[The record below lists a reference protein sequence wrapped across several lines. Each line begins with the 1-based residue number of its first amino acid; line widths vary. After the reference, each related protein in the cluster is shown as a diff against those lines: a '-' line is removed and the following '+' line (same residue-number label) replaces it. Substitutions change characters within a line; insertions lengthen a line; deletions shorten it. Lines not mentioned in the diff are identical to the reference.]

1 MGFENPP
8 EPWSWSS
15 WRGRLTAWLGLG
27 WALAHT
33 RGLAAVCLDPTIPPA
48 WKQRLGVPNL
58 DFSASASPEPGSKAA
73 RLAPTNKQHS
83 CMLLPPATPPSHK
96 KHQRLRIPCRNAVRA
111 GDVSMPSRLR

>member
-1 MGFENPP
+1 MVMVVLAGA
-8 EPWSWSS
+8 SH
-15 WRGRLTAWLGLG
+15 RLAWLGLG
-27 WALAHT
+27 PGPP
-33 RGLAAVCLDPTIPPA
+33 RGLAAVCWDPTIPPA

-96 KHQRLRIPCRNAVRA
+96 KQHQRLRIPCRNAVRA
-111 GDVSMPSRLR
+111 GDLSMPSRLR